1 MRHFAVGG
9 RRSFLL
15 RTEPVPVT
23 VRLVARTDIVD
34 VYAVV
39 LLNALYGRSHEAG
52 EVVITVILQVY
63 GAAATGVGGK
73 PVLREI
79 DGSRIAESQHVRYA
93 TFLCKLEEAS
103 LTFLLGPVVGA
114 VSTEETF
121 GSGGGIYLSLVALL
135 RTTRAKIKSPYRQTY
150 AFRLALLV
158 VF

>member
-1 MRHFAVGG
+1 M
-9 RRSFLL
+9 
-15 RTEPVPVT
+15 
-23 VRLVARTDIVD
+23 
-34 VYAVV
+34 YAVV

-93 TFLCKLEEAS
+93 TLLCKLEEAS

-121 GSGGGIYLSLVALL
+121 CSGGGIYLSLVALL
-135 RTTRAKIKSPYRQTY
+135 RTTRAKIKSPYRQTD

-158 VF
+158 VFGGEEPVCHLTLLLFGP